1 MVDTHK
7 EHWWRWKAILNLFL
21 AKEVK
26 NDPHE
31 EVVGPN
37 RARLP
42 ANHQKVAGYGLCTVT
57 DWKKYI
63 LISWRQSK
71 RDVCT
76 IFSDCGCCIGQENRK
91 GRGPFPD
98 KRRHDDNA
106 RIPNK
111 KGTKR
116 QHARGNLS
124 SAAQEEVEHC
134 SKRMPFRSQLS
145 R

>member
-57 DWKKYI
+57 DWKKDI

-134 SKRMPFRSQLS
+134 SKRMPFQSQLS